1 MKHVTLEEAEKRLS
15 QLLAE
20 AENEAIV
27 ILKEGKPVG
36 LLSAWPDLDQESL
49 DRASSS
55 SFWRMIQ
62 ARRSE
67 KGIPWED
74 AKIQLGLGPG

>member
-15 QLLAE
+15 QLLSE
-20 AENEAIV
+20 AEKEAIV
-27 ILKEGKPVG
+27 ILKEGKPIG

-49 DRASSS
+49 DRASSP

-62 ARRSE
+62 ARRKE
-67 KGIPWED
+67 KGIPWSE
-74 AKIQLGLGPG
+74 AKKQMGL